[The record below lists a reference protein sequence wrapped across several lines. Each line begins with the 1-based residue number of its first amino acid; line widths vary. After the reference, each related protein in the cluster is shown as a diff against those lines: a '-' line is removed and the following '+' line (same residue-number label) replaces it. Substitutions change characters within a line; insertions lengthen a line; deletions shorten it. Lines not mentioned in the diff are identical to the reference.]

1 MAQVLNQYS
10 FRLWKWAYFC
20 RKMKVWLN
28 IAFFGIGEKYENFNQ
43 IPRLNV
49 LQRNHFELK
58 L

>member
-10 FRLWKWAYFC
+10 FCLLKWAYFC

-28 IAFFGIGEKYENFNQ
+28 IAFFWIGEKYENFNQ
-43 IPRLNV
+43 IPKLNI